1 MAQYESGNSNLTKGA
16 PMSLVKLYDTT
27 LRDGTQAEDISFL
40 LEDKIRIA
48 LKLDEMGIHYIEGG
62 WPGSNPKDV
71 AFFKEIKKEKLYRA
85 KIAAFGSTRRAK
97 VTPDKDQ
104 NIRTLVQAEPD
115 VVTIFGKTWDFHVH
129 EALRISLDEN
139 LELIFDSLEYLK
151 ANVSEVFYD
160 AEHFFDG
167 YKANPEYAIKTLKA
181 AEQAKT
187 DCIVLCDTN
196 GGTLPFEISQI
207 IKEVRKHIKTPLGIH
222 THNDSEC
229 AVANSLVAVNEGIVQ
244 VQGTI
249 NGFGERC
256 GNANLCSIIPALKL
270 KMKRECI
277 SDDQLRKLSEL
288 SRFVYELTNLS
299 PNKHQAYVGK
309 SAFAHKGGVHV
320 SAIQRHPET
329 YEHLR
334 PELVGNST
342 RVLISDLSGRSNILA
357 KAEEFNI
364 NLDSKDPVTLEI
376 LDNIKEMEHRG
387 YQFEGAEASFELL
400 MKRALGTHRK
410 FFSVIG
416 FRVIDEKRH
425 EEQKPLSEAT
435 IMVKVG
441 GKVEH
446 TAAEGNGPVNAL
458 DNALR
463 KALEKFYPR
472 LKEVKLVDYKVRVL
486 PAGQGTA
493 SATRVLIE
501 SADKDSRWG
510 TVGVSD
516 NIVDASY
523 QALLDSIE
531 YKLHKDETEGAKK

>member
-1 MAQYESGNSNLTKGA
+1 
-16 PMSLVKLYDTT
+16 MSLVKLYDTT

-40 LEDKIRIA
+40 VEDKIRIA
-48 LKLDEMGIHYIEGG
+48 HKLDEIGIHYIEGG

-71 AFFKEIKKEKLYRA
+71 AFFKDIKKEKLSQA

-97 VTPDKDQ
+97 VTPDKDH
-104 NIRTLVQAEPD
+104 NLKTLIQAEPD
-115 VVTIFGKTWDFHVH
+115 VCTIFGKTWDFHVH
-129 EALRISLDEN
+129 EALRISLEEN

-151 ANVSEVFYD
+151 ANVPEVFYD

-167 YKANPEYAIKTLKA
+167 YKANPDYAIKTLKA
-181 AEQAKT
+181 AQDAKA

-196 GGTLPFEISQI
+196 GGTMPFELVEI
-207 IKEVRKHIKTPLGIH
+207 IREVRKHITAPLGIH

-229 AVANSLVAVNEGIVQ
+229 AVANSLHAVSEGIVQ

-277 SDDQLRKLSEL
+277 GDDQLRKLRDL
-288 SRFVYELTNLS
+288 SRFVYELANLS
-299 PNKHQAYVGK
+299 PNKHQAYVGN

-334 PELVGNST
+334 PELVGNMT
-342 RVLISDLSGRSNILA
+342 RVLVSDLSGRSNILA

-364 NLDSKDPVTLEI
+364 KMDSKDPVTLEI
-376 LDNIKEMEHRG
+376 LENIKEMENRG

-425 EEQKPLSEAT
+425 EDQKPLSEAT

-441 GKVEH
+441 GKIEH

-472 LKEVKLVDYKVRVL
+472 LKEVKLLDYKVRVL

-493 SATRVLIE
+493 SSIRVLIE
-501 SADKDSRWG
+501 SGDKESRWG
-510 TVGVSD
+510 TVGVSE

-523 QALLDSIE
+523 QALLDSVE
-531 YKLHKDETEGAKK
+531 YKLHKSEEFESTKK